1 MKYLI
6 IILLL
11 LTLQGCAK
19 EMKKTQN
26 YKILTTKNQ
35 FQAVWDIVKS
45 NPYKELPQTK
55 VSFTKLSTWHKN
67 IILDDA
73 KRTIKNR
80 ADILPPFEKLAHPN
94 GICLK
99 GIWNIEKLNS
109 FSGYFK
115 KGSQAL
121 IIARASSAM
130 SNTKQ
135 DEIRAFGLAG
145 KLFPTT
151 DPLKIN
157 SEPSA
162 NFFVIDDL
170 GGTEA
175 KNFTDVALTNTPPLT
190 TNSEVLKH
198 IVYGLKVNSAFK
210 EADKNPSQRQLYEI
224 SELGEKGAI
233 KTPKWIRVKAKNS
246 LESEA
251 LTPNIDI
258 KRDFRDELRIG
269 SKKLI
274 FTIEVADKKIDN
286 KKVWQQIGTITFDKS
301 VTSYSCDQQLH
312 FHHPKW
318 REN

>member
-6 IILLL
+6 LLITL
-11 LTLQGCAK
+11 LTLQGCSK
-19 EMKKTQN
+19 EIKKAQS
-26 YKILTTKNQ
+26 YQMLTTKNQ

-55 VSFTKLSTWHKN
+55 VSFSKLSTWHKN
-67 IILDDA
+67 IILEDA
-73 KRTIKNR
+73 KRTLKDR

-99 GIWNIEKLNS
+99 GIWSIEKLNAY
-109 FSGYFK
+109 SGYFK

-135 DEIRAFGLAG
+135 GEVRAFGLAG

-151 DPLKIN
+151 NPLKTN

-170 GGTEA
+170 GGTKA
-175 KNFTDVALTNTPPLT
+175 KKFTDVTLTNTPPLT

-198 IVYGLKVNSAFK
+198 IIYGLKVNSAFK
-210 EADKNPSQRQLYEI
+210 EADKNPSERQLYEI
-224 SELGEKGAI
+224 AELGEKGAVR
-233 KTPKWIRVKAKNS
+233 TPKWLRVKAQNSVNKNS
-246 LESEA
+246 
-251 LTPNIDI
+251 
-258 KRDFRDELRIG
+258 KDFRDELKISG

-274 FTIEVADKKIDN
+274 FSIEVADKKRDN
-286 KKVWQQIGTITFDKS
+286 KKIWQKIGTVTFDES
-301 VTSYSCDQQLH
+301 ATSYGCDQQLH

-318 REN
+318 R

>member
-6 IILLL
+6 LFLTL

-19 EMKKTQN
+19 EMKKAPNPQF
-26 YKILTTKNQ
+26 LTTKNQ
-35 FQAVWDIVKS
+35 FQAVWNVVTS

-67 IILDDA
+67 IILEDA
-73 KRTIKNR
+73 KRTLKDR
-80 ADILPPFEKLAHPN
+80 ADILSPFEKLAHPN

-99 GIWNIEKLNS
+99 GEWSIEKENP

-121 IIARASSAM
+121 IISRASSAM

-135 DEIRAFGLAG
+135 GEIRAFGLAG

-151 DPLKIN
+151 NPLKIN
-157 SEPSA
+157 TEPSA
-162 NFFVIDDL
+162 NFFLIDDL
-170 GGTEA
+170 GGTDA
-175 KNFTDVALTNTPPLT
+175 KNFTEVTLTNTPPLS

-210 EADKNPSQRQLYEI
+210 EADKSPSERQLYEI
-224 SELGEKGAI
+224 AELGEKGAV
-233 KTPKWIRVKAKNS
+233 KTPKWLRVKAQNAINKNS
-246 LESEA
+246 
-251 LTPNIDI
+251 
-258 KRDFRDELRIG
+258 KDFRDELKISG

-274 FTIEVADKKIDN
+274 FSIEVAEKKRDN
-286 KKVWQQIGTITFDKS
+286 KKVWQKIGTVTFDES
-301 VTSYSCDQQLH
+301 VTSYGCDQQLH

-318 REN
+318 R

>member
-6 IILLL
+6 LLLSL
-11 LTLQGCAK
+11 LTLDGCAK

-26 YKILTTKNQ
+26 YPILTTKNQ
-35 FQAVWDIVKS
+35 FQAIWDIVKS
-45 NPYKELPQTK
+45 NPYKELPQNR
-55 VSFTKLSTWHKN
+55 VSFTKLFTWKKN
-67 IILDDA
+67 IILEDA
-73 KRTIKNR
+73 KRTLKER

-99 GIWNIEKLNS
+99 GIWQIDQPNP

-115 KGSQAL
+115 QGSRAL

-135 DEIRAFGLAG
+135 GEIRAFGLAG

-151 DPLKIN
+151 NPLQIN
-157 SEPSA
+157 NKPSA

-170 GGTEA
+170 GGTKA
-175 KNFTDVALTNTPPLT
+175 QNFTDVSLTNTPPIS
-190 TNSEVLKH
+190 TNIEVLKH
-198 IVYGLKVNSAFK
+198 IAYGLKVTSAFEK
-210 EADKNPSQRQLYEI
+210 ADKNPTKRQLYEI
-224 SELGEKGAI
+224 SELGEKGEI
-233 KTPKWIRVKAKNS
+233 KTPRWIKIRAKKQINS
-246 LESEA
+246 S
-251 LTPNIDI
+251 N
-258 KRDFRDELRIG
+258 KDFRDELKIDG

-274 FTIEVADKKIDN
+274 FTIEVADKKREN
-286 KKVWQQIGTITFDKS
+286 KKIWQEIGTLSFDES

-318 REN
+318 KE